1 MRIDHLYLLEN
12 HLRARFP
19 SMDVL
24 ASMCTI
30 FNVHKYPEDVDSLI
44 GYGDAE
50 LDVVIDFYKHG
61 WDDPERFSRRV
72 KERWFLFRELLHY
85 MRGEQVEEVVRVP
98 VARDP
103 SQESPFLDPAF
114 QSVKKQVDLPIS
126 TVISWILSNPT
137 IKAIFPEYQWLAEI
151 YRAIA
156 IASADPERV
165 ALA

>member
-1 MRIDHLYLLEN
+1 MKLAWSGILL
-12 HLRARFP
+12 L
-19 SMDVL
+19 
-24 ASMCTI
+24 
-30 FNVHKYPEDVDSLI
+30 
-44 GYGDAE
+44 
-50 LDVVIDFYKHG
+50 
-61 WDDPERFSRRV
+61 
-72 KERWFLFRELLHY
+72 
-85 MRGEQVEEVVRVP
+85 
-98 VARDP
+98 